1 MTQFTT
7 TTATTSTG
15 QVKNVIVMIA
25 DGAGFNTLEATRQYL
40 ANLPEGDPR
49 HGLVDGLV
57 VDGEGFVSTAQ
68 STYPLS
74 TRSSPVAGEAGLQ
87 QDPNT
92 VYDPA
97 KNYDLDPV
105 AGNTSSGYPRGFDG
119 YEWNRATA
127 PDSANTASSIFNGE
141 KSYNNA
147 INVDGNGNPLFTLAE
162 LAHEIGKTV
171 GVVSTVQ
178 ISDATP
184 AAGGGAHN
192 ASRAN
197 RTDIAQEM
205 FAKGIL
211 DVIAGSGNPDYNDN
225 GQLLNT
231 PNNTW
236 IGNELWNALKAGTFE
251 SEDGVSWNLLQDRA
265 DIVAAIDAAP
275 SEQRLAMIIESFTGA
290 NSYRSSPDPV
300 NEDPFTIPRLETS
313 PTLTELSLAA
323 LNKLNQNA
331 GAGADG
337 LVVTIEGGEV
347 DRAMHSNYFGRMIE
361 EYISFNDAVKSVMDW
376 VSSEESLATWD
387 DTLLIVTADHDH
399 LLFGP
404 DGETVPYQP
413 VQPDADGDLVPEYQ
427 WFGNGH
433 SNQLVPLYAYGAGS
447 TGVLE
452 LADQVDTATTAT
464 GETVGSGRNY
474 TDQAELGNYLQE
486 LVSGGGTKGSDRAL
500 GSNAGD
506 VIHGLAGDD
515 ALIGNGGDDQ
525 LFGGVGNDRLLG
537 KAGADTMTGGVGDD
551 GYEVDDA
558 GDVVVEL
565 AGEGYD
571 RVTALIDYTLGANV
585 EKLMLAGTAIRGTGN
600 ELGNRIIGN
609 ELGNVLSGGAGDDAL
624 LSGAGNDTLIGGTG
638 SNRLFGEDGAD
649 TFVFDAPGGR
659 GNLTRLMDF
668 VSGEDR
674 IELVGTV
681 FTALGGEGQLSAASF
696 GLGRTAT
703 TAEQHVLYDQA
714 SGDFLYDA
722 DGLGGA
728 AAVRIGTLV
737 AGTALTAQDVWVA

>member
-1 MTQFTT
+1 MTQDVSTFA
-7 TTATTSTG
+7 TAAGG

-25 DGAGFNTLEATRQYL
+25 DGVGFNTLEATRQYL
-40 ANLPEGDPR
+40 ANLPDGDPR

-74 TRSSPVAGEAGLQ
+74 TRSTPLPGEAGLQ

-97 KNYDLDPV
+97 KNYDFDPLT
-105 AGNTSSGYPRGFDG
+105 GNTSSGFPKAFDG
-119 YEWNRATA
+119 YEWNRNTA

-147 INVDGNGNPLFTLAE
+147 INVDGNGNSLFTLAE

-192 ASRAN
+192 VSRGN
-197 RTDIAQEM
+197 RTEIAQEM
-205 FAKGIL
+205 FEKGIL
-211 DVIAGSGNPDYNDN
+211 DVIAGAGNPDYDDN
-225 GQLLNT
+225 GQLLAT

-236 IGNELWNALKAGTFE
+236 IGSTLWNSLKAGSFQ
-251 SEDGVSWNLLQDRA
+251 SQDGVGWTLLQDRA

-275 SEQRLAMIIESFTGA
+275 AEQRLALIVESFTGS
-290 NSYRSSPDPV
+290 NSYRAGADPA
-300 NEDPFTIPRLETS
+300 NEDPFTVPRLETS
-313 PTLTELSLAA
+313 ATLTELSLAA
-323 LNKLNQNA
+323 LNRLNQ
-331 GAGADG
+331 GDDG
-337 LVVTIEGGEV
+337 LTITIEGGEV
-347 DRAMHSNYFGRMIE
+347 DRAMHSNNFGRMIE
-361 EYISFNDAVKSVMDW
+361 EYISFNDSVKAVMDW
-376 VSSEESLATWD
+376 VSSDASKATWE

-399 LLFGP
+399 MLFGP
-404 DGETVPYQP
+404 DGETIPYQP

-433 SNQLVPLYAYGAGS
+433 SNQVIPLYAYGANSG
-447 TGVLE
+447 GILA
-452 LADQVDTATTAT
+452 LADQVDSFTNAS
-464 GETVGSGRNY
+464 GQTVGSGRNY
-474 TDQAELGNYLQE
+474 TDQAELGDFLQE
-486 LVSGGGTKGSDRAL
+486 QLSGGGTKGSDRVN
-500 GSNAGD
+500 GAGTD
-506 VIHGLAGDD
+506 DTIHGLGGDD
-515 ALIGNGGDDQ
+515 ALIGNGGDDN
-525 LFGGVGNDRLLG
+525 LIGGAGNDRLLG
-537 KAGADTMTGGVGDD
+537 KSGVDTMAGGVGDD
-551 GYEVDDA
+551 AYEVAQA
-558 GDVVVEL
+558 GDVVIEL

-585 EKLMLAGTAIRGTGN
+585 EKLMLGGTAVRGTGN
-600 ELGNRIIGN
+600 DLGNRIIGN
-609 ELGNVLSGGAGDDAL
+609 ELANVLSGGAGDDAL
-624 LSGAGNDTLIGGTG
+624 LGGAGNDTLMGGTG
-638 SNRLFGEDGAD
+638 SNRLFGEGGAD

-681 FTALGGEGQLSAASF
+681 FTAFGGEGQISAASF
-696 GLGRTAT
+696 GLGRAAT

-722 DGLGGA
+722 DGMGGVV
-728 AAVRIGTLV
+728 AVRIGTLV
-737 AGTALTAQDVWVA
+737 AGTALTAGDVWVA